1 MACVS
6 GVVLLA
12 NPLPVRSSH
21 LRDTGRERGEGKVR
35 LSIAARTRDTGKQ
48 GEALDRSTRPRDTP
62 HPPATHPTNRRPW
75 GFGHMDCA
83 ASRLVWTMGVRAA
96 TLAAS
101 PVAMKYSPIESTM
114 KRQ

>member
-48 GEALDRSTRPRDTP
+48 GEALDRRTRAQGTPESRVRLSIAARAQGTPPSTCHSPDKP
-62 HPPATHPTNRRPW
+62 EA
-75 GFGHMDCA
+75 
-83 ASRLVWTMGVRAA
+83 LGVRPHG
-96 TLAAS
+96 LRGLEVGLDDGS
-101 PVAMKYSPIESTM
+101 
-114 KRQ
+114 